1 MFFRHHGRIPRHEI
15 VRAPELTGPVAVS
28 GPESGTYLHTRRTTR
43 LLKVV
48 EFSFQPIPRVRR
60 IDENAETVN
69 GLTVPSAML
78 VFARVAIFHFA
89 FQDFVALTRS
99 DALRECAKVF
109 RPIWLRR
116 LHGRGVIS
124 RERENQA
131 DCRARAECEVPLFLS
146 SAKMRRPAA
155 VCRALE
161 TITVA
166 TLPRYG
172 RA

>member
-1 MFFRHHGRIPRHEI
+1 MFFRHHGRIPLHEI

-28 GPESGTYLHTRRTTR
+28 GPESGIYLHTRRRTR

-48 EFSFQPIPRVRR
+48 DFSFQPIPRVRR
-60 IDENAETVN
+60 IGKNAETVN

-99 DALRECAKVF
+99 DALRECAKVSDPF
-109 RPIWLRR
+109 SFDVFTAEALS
-116 LHGRGVIS
+116 H
-124 RERENQA
+124 ERENQA